1 MLWILLLS
9 ASSRCALKRKC
20 FCLVTWTH
28 RSRGKQSTR
37 DFRRTTLNY
46 IGDFQTSFVYPCLSY
61 RLLTEFNPPKRPCK
75 RVARSTSPFPFPTP
89 SQTTAAV
96 VTSAMTSICCPH
108 CRSVQRL
115 SFWELHARLGQ
126 PGISG
131 WEVEAPHF
139 FGGNVFNGRC
149 DFLSIRWYLNV
160 LWCVMSYFL
169 RELLI
174 CWIHLES
181 QSVRVWAGNLCGKT
195 NLARHLHT
203 FLFISVDL
211 GWTLARCYEMESA
224 IGGRKVGRSD
234 SEARH
239 FYIPEVC
246 RNLPPLAV
254 FASINHDDQSKEN
267 RKATSLTIKIGI
279 FWPFF
284 WIYPPG
290 NQHDVRKPSIFKTR
304 YDSSFHGCFSINSG
318 VKNSCWPFCLV

>member
-1 MLWILLLS
+1 M
-9 ASSRCALKRKC
+9 
-20 FCLVTWTH
+20 
-28 RSRGKQSTR
+28 
-37 DFRRTTLNY
+37 
-46 IGDFQTSFVYPCLSY
+46 SY
-61 RLLTEFNPPKRPCK
+61 
-75 RVARSTSPFPFPTP
+75 
-89 SQTTAAV
+89 
-96 VTSAMTSICCPH
+96 
-108 CRSVQRL
+108 
-115 SFWELHARLGQ
+115 
-126 PGISG
+126 
-131 WEVEAPHF
+131 
-139 FGGNVFNGRC
+139 
-149 DFLSIRWYLNV
+149 V

-254 FASINHDDQSKEN
+254 FASINHDDQSKQN
-267 RKATSLTIKIGI
+267 RKATSLTIKTGI

-290 NQHDVRKPSIFKTR
+290 NQHDVRKPSIFKTK

-318 VKNSCWPFCLV
+318 VKNSCWPLCLV